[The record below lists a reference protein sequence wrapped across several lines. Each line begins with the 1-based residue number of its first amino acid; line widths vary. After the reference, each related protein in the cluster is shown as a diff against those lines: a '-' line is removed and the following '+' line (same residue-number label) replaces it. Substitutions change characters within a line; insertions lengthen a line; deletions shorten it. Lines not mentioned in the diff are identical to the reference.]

1 MNDTPTEDRSLRGFW
16 KWATTPPQAY
26 VVYVL
31 ALLLV
36 WGISFLAG
44 SLNPKRTGSGQTP
57 PPVSAPQK

>member
-1 MNDTPTEDRSLRGFW
+1 MNDDGTPDRSLRALR

-31 ALLLV
+31 ALILV

-44 SLNPKRTGSGQTP
+44 TLSPRKTGSRTP
-57 PPVSAPQK
+57 PPVSTQQR